1 MSSRIIVAN
10 NPELIASEAAHFGVS
25 VDNFISSAPA
35 IGMEA
40 FEIAHNGLVIVGP
53 GNSFSRRELSTKQL
67 FAGAYN
73 TQGSPKIVS
82 LNEDDDTVKA
92 FVPEDVFEF
101 CERRNIR
108 PISVAKVGVKVLQFA
123 MAEGAGIGIGL
134 SVFARKTPTKLGAL
148 DSELLFSISPINMII
163 MERKKNSGAGLFRKL
178 SRRSN

>member
-82 LNEDDDTVKA
+82 LNEDDDISREGWRKGTAVCYGRRCWHRYW
-92 FVPEDVFEF
+92 FERF
-101 CERRNIR
+101 C
-108 PISVAKVGVKVLQFA
+108 
-123 MAEGAGIGIGL
+123 AEN
-134 SVFARKTPTKLGAL
+134 T
-148 DSELLFSISPINMII
+148 D
-163 MERKKNSGAGLFRKL
+163 
-178 SRRSN
+178 